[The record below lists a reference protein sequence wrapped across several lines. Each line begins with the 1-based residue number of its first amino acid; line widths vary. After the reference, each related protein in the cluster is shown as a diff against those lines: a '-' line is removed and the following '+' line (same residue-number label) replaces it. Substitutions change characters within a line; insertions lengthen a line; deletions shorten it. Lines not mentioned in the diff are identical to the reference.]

1 MDKEEISKLQGF
13 LRQRFGNSSIEVRPR
28 PQKTD
33 SCEVY
38 LADEFLAV
46 IYVDDEDGDR
56 DYIFQMSVLEID
68 LDEVEL

>member
-1 MDKEEISKLQGF
+1 MDKKEISKLQGF
-13 LRQRFGNSSIEVRPR
+13 LRQRFGNSGIEVRSR

-56 DYIFQMSVLEID
+56 DYIFQMSILEID
-68 LDEVEL
+68 LDEAES